1 MTERTIV
8 YTDGACSGNPG
19 PGGWG
24 WVVPDGPRAGGG
36 ADETT
41 NQRMELTAALEA
53 VRSLDGPLEV
63 RSDSTYLVNCF
74 RDGWWKGWIERDW
87 KNSQRKPVA
96 NRDLWEPLVEAYR
109 SRDIRFTWVKGHSGD
124 RWNDEAD
131 RLAVEAIPDRIDT
144 SRGRVIAVT
153 GHRPPELGGYDA
165 EEAHDAVRSDLR
177 DILVAKSELHPTL
190 TVVTGLGLG
199 SEMLGA
205 EAAVAA
211 NLPLLVVLA
220 HPDQDSR
227 WPESTRR
234 RFARLR
240 DAATEVVT
248 LDRRAPKSKQGA
260 ASSYSRRD
268 AWIRDVADEAI
279 VVWDRQDVLLG
290 RTVRDLSDALGEE
303 NVWLLEPRV
312 SSAGGR

>member
-24 WVVPDGPRAGGG
+24 WVVPDGPSGSGG
-36 ADETT
+36 EEEST

-53 VRSLDGPLEV
+53 VRALDGPLEV

-96 NRDLWEPLVEAYR
+96 NRDLWEPLVDAYR
-109 SRDIRFTWVKGHSGD
+109 SRDIQFTWVKGHSGD

-131 RLAVEAIPDRIDT
+131 RLAVESIPDRRVT
-144 SRGRVIAVT
+144 PRGHVIAVT
-153 GHRPPELGGYDA
+153 GHRPPDLGGYDA
-165 EEAHDAVRSDLR
+165 EGTHDAVRSDLR
-177 DILVAKSELHPTL
+177 EILVAKSELHPSL
-190 TVVTGLGLG
+190 TVATGLGLG

-205 EAAVAA
+205 EAAVQAK
-211 NLPLLVVLA
+211 LPLLVVLA
-220 HPDQDSR
+220 HPDQESR
-227 WPESTRR
+227 WPEDTRR
-234 RFARLR
+234 RFLRLL
-240 DAATEVVT
+240 DAASEVVT
-248 LDRRAPKSKQGA
+248 IDSRAPKSRQAA

-279 VVWDRQDVLLG
+279 VVWDRQDALVG

-303 NVWLLEPRV
+303 NVWLLEPQLN
-312 SSAGGR
+312 SGGAR